1 MANKTNTSVKWTP
14 RVSPSLSLPLLVDSL
29 QDGHLSKGRF
39 RRYDFCLRLSCGTS
53 MRHDFTTNHVVWIR
67 PTTFVRHIMDFV
79 SENYARVNGRKSWHM
94 LVERSRNKQNS
105 HRLKDIVPVP
115 TVSVLGRVVLCS
127 SQASQILPV
136 YTHTEWTLKVKYDCL
151 AS

>member
-1 MANKTNTSVKWTP
+1 MAVSVYRLVLIWNSPQFPTQLEMANKTNTSVKWTP

-115 TVSVLGRVVLCS
+115 TVSVLWRVVLCS
-127 SQASQILPV
+127 SQSP
-136 YTHTEWTLKVKYDCL
+136 
-151 AS
+151 